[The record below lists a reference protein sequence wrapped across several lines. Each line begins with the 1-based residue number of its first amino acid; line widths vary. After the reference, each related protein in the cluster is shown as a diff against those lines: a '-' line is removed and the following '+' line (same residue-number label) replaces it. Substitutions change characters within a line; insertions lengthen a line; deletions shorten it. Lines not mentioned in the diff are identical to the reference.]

1 MLKWFDEIPI
11 TSKVVKWPSVPRST
25 PVELF
30 VDGACAFPQSASLR
44 YAAWAISWASSG
56 VGFLDHQIVMGDH
69 LSGMNQ
75 SSFRAELTAM
85 VNAFEMA
92 LHIPNKVRIWSD
104 NLAVVRVARRVL
116 QRLRF
121 GTNQSHSD
129 LVIRMQR
136 AAEDFLDGHVTIVK
150 VTSHCA
156 QDKAVD
162 DAESWAF
169 WQNALVD
176 EAAGAIN
183 SRRQSQFWAI
193 SQSFLQDLKQSY
205 QFKNKAPTL
214 LEDHWGISNLS
225 LVALFLV
232 WQPCF
237 QSAQNSLLTQFFGCQ
252 LVFLSST
259 FFEEN
264 TSSSPKFCLLKWSAR
279 HVKMV
284 C

>member
-1 MLKWFDEIPI
+1 MSGQCWPLLLGENYLQKQTVRHVGQTIHTCYVSINSLPI
-11 TSKVVKWPSVPRST
+11 R
-25 PVELF
+25 
-30 VDGACAFPQSASLR
+30 AQPQ
-44 YAAWAISWASSG
+44 YN
-56 VGFLDHQIVMGDH
+56 
-69 LSGMNQ
+69 NQ
-75 SSFRAELTAM
+75 SSS
-85 VNAFEMA
+85 
-92 LHIPNKVRIWSD
+92 HILAKV
-104 NLAVVRVARRVL
+104 L
-116 QRLRF
+116 
-121 GTNQSHSD
+121 
-129 LVIRMQR
+129 
-136 AAEDFLDGHVTIVK
+136 
-150 VTSHCA
+150 
-156 QDKAVD
+156 
-162 DAESWAF
+162 
-169 WQNALVD
+169 
-176 EAAGAIN
+176 EAASFPTYDRWSSLVAMSWRPFFDLEQLEFLRSQIPDHPQGAGRGGLPCPPSLAQKAIDEYGYTVVDGKTTGNCCVLAFAN
-183 SRRQSQFWAI
+183 STIAQGCRASWKKLNETKR